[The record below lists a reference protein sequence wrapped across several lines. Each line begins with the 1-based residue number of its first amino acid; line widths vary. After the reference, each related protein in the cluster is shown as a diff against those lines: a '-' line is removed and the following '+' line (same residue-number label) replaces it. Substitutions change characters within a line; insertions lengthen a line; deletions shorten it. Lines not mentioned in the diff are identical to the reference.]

1 MRAAAMKERPSVPLM
16 RQTDGQNI
24 YHTQMSRW
32 LFSDPRYAGMNLD
45 AKVAYTFLLNRFQP
59 SQEPQKTRPCYKDL
73 LLAVIADV
81 NAQVAE
87 REELLEA
94 TTRCSRLSFRPNIPY
109 RSR

>member
-1 MRAAAMKERPSVPLM
+1 MPNQNT
-16 RQTDGQNI
+16 QTLRDR
-24 YHTQMSRW
+24 M
-32 LFSDPRYAGMNLD
+32 
-45 AKVAYTFLLNRFQP
+45 
-59 SQEPQKTRPCYKDL
+59 
-73 LLAVIADV
+73 LAVMADV